1 MFNRILM
8 VCVGNICRSPTAEIL
23 LREALPL
30 SGYTVS
36 SAGIGALVD
45 HPVERMA
52 AAELTAR
59 GHTLPEHRARQ
70 LDREMLRRAELVLAM
85 EKGHIEH
92 ILAMAPEA
100 RGKVFLLGKWQ
111 GDRCIADPYRKDQTA
126 FATAYEQIAEGV
138 TAWANNIH
146 R

>member
-8 VCVGNICRSPTAEIL
+8 VCIGNICRSPTAEIL

-30 SGYTVS
+30 TGYTVS
-36 SAGIGALVD
+36 SAGLGALVD

-52 AAELTAR
+52 AAELVTR

-70 LDREMLRRAELVLAM
+70 LDRGMLRQAELVLAM

-138 TAWANNIH
+138 AAWATNIH